1 MAAHKLAI
9 LVSAVGAAKAAKE
22 LKGVDA
28 AVARIGTRG
37 GQGLRTLTTNLAALG
52 AVAAVGIGV
61 AVKSGLANLATLESA
76 IASVDGAISQ
86 MGLTGKLT
94 GAQVAA
100 WSNEIE
106 SSIGAAFDDKD
117 IIAATE
123 NIIRYGKVSE
133 ANLRPAMQ
141 VMTDLAA
148 KTGSVESAS
157 ELLGKALADPVK
169 ATGKLSRYGIIL
181 TKAQQKQIKVMAEA
195 GDVAGAQAVLL
206 GVLAETTKG
215 AAAASQG
222 PYKRA
227 MSVLADVTED
237 AQKALAEGFLPVI
250 QRVADWLGK
259 KLADPRV
266 IEDIRGFGKSLAG
279 IFDKGVDFATKIPW
293 GSVRDALGALGSGA
307 KMALDAFLAMPSWVQ
322 TAVVGG
328 WGLNKL
334 TGGALGG
341 IAGELGKGRIKG
353 VLGMNAG
360 VVNLRAGVVNGAG
373 GVAGG
378 AVGGA
383 KGGKL
388 GAVAGAVGKVFLV
401 GMAAGVATELWG
413 VKEEQ
418 TGRNVAQAEELGKQG
433 TTFAS
438 SAKEGEIRASLA
450 GIESYSK
457 GLLNSLTPEAIAYQM
472 NIDGVRTAVDEQK
485 ATLKAALVTLAIQQ
499 RPVIRAS
506 LEGASA
512 ARATAAASR
521 VTATE
526 IRNGMKVT
534 VPVTV
539 KVGFS
544 IRELQAG
551 IRVQKS
557 YAGGYG
563 SR

>member
-1 MAAHKLAI
+1 MAEHKLAI
-9 LVSAVGAAKAAKE
+9 LVSAVGAAKAAKQ

-28 AVARIGTRG
+28 AVARIGAAG
-37 GQGLRTLTTNLAALG
+37 GKGLRNLTTNLAALG

-76 IASVDGAISQ
+76 VASVDGAISQ

-94 GAQVAA
+94 GAQIAA

-181 TKAQQKQIKVMAEA
+181 TKAQQKQIKVMTEA

-222 PYKRA
+222 PYRRA
-227 MSVLADVTED
+227 ISVLADVTED

-250 QRVADWLGK
+250 QRVAEWLST
-259 KLADPRV
+259 KLADPAV

-293 GSVRDALGALGSGA
+293 GSVRDAMGALGSGA

-334 TGGALGG
+334 TGGALGD
-341 IAGELGKGRIKG
+341 IAGELGKGLIKG
-353 VLGMNAG
+353 VLGINAG
-360 VVNLRAGVVNGAG
+360 VVNINAGVVRG
-373 GVAGG
+373 GG
-378 AVGGA
+378 AVPG
-383 KGGKL
+383 
-388 GAVAGAVGKVFLV
+388 GAVAGKGGIGGSVGTAAKLAVPAAVIAAGI
-401 GMAAGVATELWG
+401 AAGVEIVGINAPQH
-413 VKEEQ
+413 Q
-418 TGRNVAQAEELGKQG
+418 TIDPNTGKSRTFRGTNVAADQIANLERSLPQLI
-433 TTFAS
+433 A
-438 SAKEGEIRASLA
+438 RASGGDKDAAQKLEMVRA
-450 GIESYSK
+450 EIAKLQTSAATSAA
-457 GLLNSLTPEAIAYQM
+457 NSTQAL
-472 NIDGVRTAVDEQK
+472 GVTRNLRQTTDQVWQASLRTA
-485 ATLKAALVTLAIQQ
+485 LAIDRKNWSPVVNVNPAPITVRVNTNVSVRDVQ
-499 RPVIRAS
+499 RRSSTI
-506 LEGASA
+506 
-512 ARATAAASR
+512 SR
-521 VTATE
+521 
-526 IRNGMKVT
+526 
-534 VPVTV
+534 
-539 KVGFS
+539 
-544 IRELQAG
+544 
-551 IRVQKS
+551 
-557 YAGGYG
+557 YAGK
-563 SR
+563 SVPI